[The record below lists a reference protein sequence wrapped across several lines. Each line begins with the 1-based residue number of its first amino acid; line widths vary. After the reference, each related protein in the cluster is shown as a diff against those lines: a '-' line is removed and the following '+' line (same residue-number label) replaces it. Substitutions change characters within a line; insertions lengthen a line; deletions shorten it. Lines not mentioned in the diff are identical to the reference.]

1 MTTSTAIAKAF
12 KMIVRS
18 MFWWA
23 ALVSV
28 GWAQAQLSIQSVTA
42 TVESGGEL
50 VRIHTTAPL
59 AQAPVSFATQSPA
72 RIAIDFPGALN
83 GMGRSSLDFNQG
95 NLRSATVVEA
105 AGKTRV
111 ILSLDQSAP
120 YRTRV
125 EGQVLIVQL
134 DNVAVPSTA
143 AQVPLPGAVP
153 VSASTASRPPSA
165 PLSQI
170 DFRRGSDQSGRIIV
184 QLGSRQTGVDIRT
197 QGKNLLL
204 ELTQSSLPAALRR
217 RLDVTDFGTPVKSI
231 TSTQVGDRVQ
241 ILIEPTGNWEH
252 SAYQTD
258 QQLVVEIRGV
268 KPDPARIT
276 SGPAYSGEKLTL
288 NFQNIEV
295 RALLQVI
302 ADFTDFNIITSD
314 SVAGNVT
321 LRLKDVPWDQAMD
334 IILQA
339 KGLGMRKTGNVI
351 WVAPREE
358 ILAKEKAELEAQQ
371 QIRTLE
377 PVRTQ
382 SFRLNF
388 AKADE
393 VAKQLTTAVGTGDS
407 AVRLLSKQ
415 GSVFAETRTN
425 QLFVTD
431 IGSKLEEVQALIKK
445 VDVPVKQVLIEARIV
460 EAEDNF
466 GKELGARFGARVNSP
481 VTVASVNGNPVQSTF
496 GFGSIGATAAGNAAV
511 TNVPVTA
518 DNFGTFAL
526 SLFNPSASRLLNL
539 EIAANES
546 DRRLK
551 TISSPRVVT
560 ADQKQ
565 ATIEDGRKF
574 PFLKRDA
581 DGNTTTEFIDASLK
595 LIVTPQI
602 TPDGDVI
609 MELNVKNDSP
619 IIFNG
624 ETAIQTKSVNTQVLV
639 ENGGTVVIGGI
650 YVQEDTKNVEKV
662 PVLGDVPIFGNLF
675 ASRQTNQRKSE
686 LLVFITPRV
695 ISDNLSLMPRR

>member
-1 MTTSTAIAKAF
+1 
-12 KMIVRS
+12 
-18 MFWWA
+18 
-23 ALVSV
+23 
-28 GWAQAQLSIQSVTA
+28 
-42 TVESGGEL
+42 
-50 VRIHTTAPL
+50 
-59 AQAPVSFATQSPA
+59 
-72 RIAIDFPGALN
+72 
-83 GMGRSSLDFNQG
+83 
-95 NLRSATVVEA
+95 
-105 AGKTRV
+105 
-111 ILSLDQSAP
+111 
-120 YRTRV
+120 
-125 EGQVLIVQL
+125 
-134 DNVAVPSTA
+134 
-143 AQVPLPGAVP
+143 
-153 VSASTASRPPSA
+153 
-165 PLSQI
+165 
-170 DFRRGSDQSGRIIV
+170 
-184 QLGSRQTGVDIRT
+184 
-197 QGKNLLL
+197 
-204 ELTQSSLPAALRR
+204 
-217 RLDVTDFGTPVKSI
+217 
-231 TSTQVGDRVQ
+231 
-241 ILIEPTGNWEH
+241 
-252 SAYQTD
+252 
-258 QQLVVEIRGV
+258 
-268 KPDPARIT
+268 
-276 SGPAYSGEKLTL
+276 
-288 NFQNIEV
+288 
-295 RALLQVI
+295 
-302 ADFTDFNIITSD
+302 
-314 SVAGNVT
+314 
-321 LRLKDVPWDQAMD
+321 
-334 IILQA
+334 
-339 KGLGMRKTGNVI
+339 
-351 WVAPREE
+351 
-358 ILAKEKAELEAQQ
+358 
-371 QIRTLE
+371 
-377 PVRTQ
+377 
-382 SFRLNF
+382 
-388 AKADE
+388 
-393 VAKQLTTAVGTGDS
+393 
-407 AVRLLSKQ
+407 
-415 GSVFAETRTN
+415 
-425 QLFVTD
+425 VTD

-511 TNVPVTA
+511 TNVPATA

-539 EIAANES
+539 EIEANES

-675 ASRQTNQRKSE
+675 TSRQTNQRKSE

-695 ISDNLSLMPRR
+695 ISDNLSLVPRR